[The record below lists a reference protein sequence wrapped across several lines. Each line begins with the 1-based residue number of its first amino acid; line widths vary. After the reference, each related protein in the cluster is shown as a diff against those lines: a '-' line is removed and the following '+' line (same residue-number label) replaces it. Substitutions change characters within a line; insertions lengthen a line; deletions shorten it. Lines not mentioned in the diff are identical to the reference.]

1 MRSQRLDPL
10 LKIMQQR
17 QDAVAREVA
26 DRDRVLGEQEQRLE
40 ALRRYAEEYAAAP
53 AEASISPA
61 LLVNRLA
68 FRERLNAAV
77 VQQAG
82 IVDQS
87 RQLSDVER
95 AWDELQ
101 IVPKVVER
109 HGRSLLVRGRV
120 YARSRPLGIR
130 DMPVAWIWDL
140 AGGKFTRGEV
150 FRDPEEAVRRLA
162 AAT

>member
-10 LKIMQQR
+10 LKVMQQR
-17 QDAVAREVA
+17 QDSVARDVA
-26 DRDRVLGEQEQRLE
+26 DRERVLDEQQQRLD

-53 AEASISPA
+53 TQASISPA

-95 AWDELQ
+95 ARLLLASRETKVLEQLASSYRAQESKVAEQRVQSELDDLG
-101 IVPKVVER
+101 
-109 HGRSLLVRGRV
+109 GRRARAASL
-120 YARSRPLGIR
+120 AS
-130 DMPVAWIWDL
+130 
-140 AGGKFTRGEV
+140 E
-150 FRDPEEAVRRLA
+150 DPSP
-162 AAT
+162 

>member
-10 LKIMQQR
+10 LKVMQQR
-17 QDAVAREVA
+17 QDAAAREVA
-26 DRDRVLGEQEQRLE
+26 ERDRALGEQQERLE

-53 AEASISPA
+53 ASASISPA

-82 IVDQS
+82 IVDHS

-95 AWDELQ
+95 ARLMLASRETRVLEQLSESYRAQETKAADQRVQRELDDLG
-101 IVPKVVER
+101 
-109 HGRSLLVRGRV
+109 GRR
-120 YARSRPLGIR
+120 AR
-130 DMPVAWIWDL
+130 
-140 AGGKFTRGEV
+140 
-150 FRDPEEAVRRLA
+150 A
-162 AAT
+162 AAVAAAGDDSAA

>member
-10 LKIMQQR
+10 LKVMQQR
-17 QDAVAREVA
+17 QDAAAREVA
-26 DRDRVLGEQEQRLE
+26 ERDRALGEQQERLE

-53 AEASISPA
+53 ASASISPA

-82 IVDQS
+82 IVDHS

-95 AWDELQ
+95 ARLMLASRETRVLEQLSESYRAQETKAADQRVQRELDDMG
-101 IVPKVVER
+101 
-109 HGRSLLVRGRV
+109 GRC
-120 YARSRPLGIR
+120 AR
-130 DMPVAWIWDL
+130 
-140 AGGKFTRGEV
+140 
-150 FRDPEEAVRRLA
+150 A
-162 AAT
+162 AAVAAAGDDPTP

>member
-10 LKIMQQR
+10 LRIMQQR
-17 QDAVAREVA
+17 QDSVAREVA
-26 DRDRVLGEQEQRLE
+26 DRERALGEQEQRLE

-53 AEASISPA
+53 AATSISPA

-82 IVDQS
+82 IVDHN

-95 AWDELQ
+95 ARLMLASRETKVLEQLADSYRMQESRVAEQRVQRELDDLG
-101 IVPKVVER
+101 
-109 HGRSLLVRGRV
+109 GRR
-120 YARSRPLGIR
+120 A
-130 DMPVAWIWDL
+130 
-140 AGGKFTRGEV
+140 
-150 FRDPEEAVRRLA
+150 RLA
-162 AAT
+162 ALAADDGSTP